1 MSRLQSDNDRL
12 TAECDRQKSEMEDIV
27 LELQQQM

>member
-1 MSRLQSDNDRL
+1 MSRLQLDVDRL
-12 TAECDRQKSEMEDIV
+12 TSECDRQKSEMEDIV